1 MATKREGGQNKQGG
15 GEEGVGGWNFKKI
28 ANIGNAWQ
36 NRHECLILMLS
47 LKVNKQEVKLVRTR

>member
-15 GEEGVGGWNFKKI
+15 GEDGGWNFKKI

>member
-15 GEEGVGGWNFKKI
+15 GGGGGGWNFKKI

>member
-15 GEEGVGGWNFKKI
+15 GGEGDGGWNFKKI

>member
-15 GEEGVGGWNFKKI
+15 GEEGDGGWNFKKI